1 MKTIAERLEELAIA
15 YAKHRTAMWANHQ
28 AIRDIHA
35 DQDAYVDLKPY
46 RDRYYSGDVHDL
58 ILGECI
64 VWHGWLHAVDTC
76 REWDG
81 DEYIEVEDC
90 AIRSMAALLDERK
103 AIKSDGSQIRSRLRI
118 IGQQLLK
125 AAKP

>member
-15 YAKHRTAMWANHQ
+15 YAKHRTAMWENQ
-28 AIRDIHA
+28 RAIKAIHD
-35 DQDAYVDLKPY
+35 DQDAYVDLAPY
-46 RDRYYSGDVHDL
+46 RNRYYSGEVHDL

-81 DEYIEVEDC
+81 DELVEIEDC
-90 AIRSMAALLDERK
+90 SIRSMAALLDERK
-103 AIKSDGSQIRSRLRI
+103 AIKSNGSQIRSRLRI

-125 AAKP
+125 ATPP